1 MFESSHCQTFI
12 SDIYFFTANC
22 LEKTKVKR
30 KRGREWPI
38 FEKPFLK
45 KAKNQFNVPGS
56 KSREAAAEARV
67 RHRVDGD
74 ESEDSKTDPEEAI
87 FFPDLDDVIDRPPEP
102 GADVGV
108 ADQHDQEAER
118 AEETDRK

>member
-1 MFESSHCQTFI
+1 MFESSHCQTFK
-12 SDIYFFTANC
+12 SNIYFFTANC
-22 LEKTKVKR
+22 LEKTKIKR
-30 KRGREWPI
+30 KRGRFI
-38 FEKPFLK
+38 K

-87 FFPDLDDVIDRPPEP
+87 FLPDLDDVIDRPPEP